1 MPGYYLISDIRPPA
15 VPRCPCTWSWRS
27 PPPPPGDGD
36 GDGPGEPLGGGA
48 GGSRG
53 LGPACLPPSVYTA
66 SPPLLTSPPRPR
78 VTGTVGRGSLAGA
91 QILPFFT
98 RSSRVSGKL
107 RQPRCLPRHP
117 FLLLSLRQGREN
129 NRQHFFLCGWRKG
142 KDYR

>member
-53 LGPACLPPSVYTA
+53 LGPACLPPSVYT
-66 SPPLLTSPPRPR
+66 LLTSPPRPR